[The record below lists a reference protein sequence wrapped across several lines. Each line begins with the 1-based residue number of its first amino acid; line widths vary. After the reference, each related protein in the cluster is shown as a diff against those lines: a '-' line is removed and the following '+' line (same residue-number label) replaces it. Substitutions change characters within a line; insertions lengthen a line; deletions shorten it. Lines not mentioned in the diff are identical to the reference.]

1 MGQPTH
7 PLILH
12 SGKSQLWSWGPSV
25 LFKESLYAWQTKRT
39 LLGLRYVLSIIS
51 GLLIIHSSHPWA
63 PRGWLGCSLYRQKIH
78 TKSTCNVHL
87 PNLMRKRIKR
97 RYFRYTPR
105 RSWFSDGEN
114 IFYEFAMDRRWSF
127 FKLYV
132 WGFIHIFR
140 LKNLILIC
148 VVGVPLKNLEKKNN
162 KKNNKEKKI
171 IKKDGLISWF

>member
-1 MGQPTH
+1 
-7 PLILH
+7 
-12 SGKSQLWSWGPSV
+12 
-25 LFKESLYAWQTKRT
+25 
-39 LLGLRYVLSIIS
+39 
-51 GLLIIHSSHPWA
+51 
-63 PRGWLGCSLYRQKIH
+63 
-78 TKSTCNVHL
+78 
-87 PNLMRKRIKR
+87 
-97 RYFRYTPR
+97 
-105 RSWFSDGEN
+105 
-114 IFYEFAMDRRWSF
+114 MDRRWSF